1 MGKGEVHLIWIR
13 GYEDVWGCV
22 EGGLK
27 ILDVWVLRALKIGGV
42 KGERRKIW
50 Q

>member
-22 EGGLK
+22 EGGGLK
-27 ILDVWVLRALKIGGV
+27 FWMCGF
-42 KGERRKIW
+42 
-50 Q
+50 